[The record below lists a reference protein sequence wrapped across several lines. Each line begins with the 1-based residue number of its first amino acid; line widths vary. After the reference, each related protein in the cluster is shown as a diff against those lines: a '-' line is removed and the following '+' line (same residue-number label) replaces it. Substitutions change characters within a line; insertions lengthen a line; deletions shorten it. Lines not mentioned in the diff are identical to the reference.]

1 MAESSIRFSSSDE
14 FYAWAAKILQDS
26 GHLTHTEARVCE
38 QLMLGRRYVD
48 VAAIEAL
55 SEETIRW
62 YAKRILR
69 KLEAESTREFILV
82 IGRTLDE
89 YQPDDGE
96 SRR

>member
-1 MAESSIRFSSSDE
+1 MAESIMPFSSSGE
-14 FYAWAAKILQDS
+14 FYAWAAKILQHS
-26 GHLTHTEARVCE
+26 GHLTRTETRVCE

-89 YQPDDGE
+89 YSEEGG
-96 SRR
+96 

>member
-1 MAESSIRFSSSDE
+1 MTDSSMPFSSSEE
-14 FYAWAAKILQDS
+14 FYAWAAKVLQDS
-26 GHLTHTEARVCE
+26 GRLTGTEARVCE

-48 VAAIEAL
+48 VAEIAAL
-55 SEETIRW
+55 SEETVRW

-89 YQPDDGE
+89 YEG
-96 SRR
+96 